1 MEQQIQAVKEIIVI
15 YIKKAETMTE
25 KAAKVD
31 CIQGLFD
38 YLSTAEVKS
47 LIQTPAFAMFRNV
60 LLHKI
65 HEYKKDPYVIARRQ
79 THHRL
84 HTVLNEMFTYLV
96 QDDSVPRRRS
106 ERQKK
111 QAVERFQVSLAA
123 CPASISL
130 AAELKYWNDVQA
142 GTKLPKVSIKV
153 LPRRSARLNKDWIN
167 YKKKKEISLDFFT

>member
-1 MEQQIQAVKEIIVI
+1 
-15 YIKKAETMTE
+15 MTE
-25 KAAKVD
+25 KATKVD
-31 CIQGLFD
+31 CIQGLLD

-111 QAVERFQVSLAA
+111 QAVQRFNRSFQQ
-123 CPASISL
+123 CTI

-153 LPRRSARLNKDWIN
+153 LPRRSARLNKD
-167 YKKKKEISLDFFT
+167 

>member
-1 MEQQIQAVKEIIVI
+1 MEQQIQAVKEIILI

-25 KAAKVD
+25 KAAKVE
-31 CIQGLFD
+31 CVQSLFE

-84 HTVLNEMFTYLV
+84 HTVLDEMFTYLV

-106 ERQKK
+106 DRLKTATVK
-111 QAVERFQVSLAA
+111 RFQASFGV

-153 LPRRSARLNKDWIN
+153 LPRRSARVHSPLTPR
-167 YKKKKEISLDFFT
+167 YSGCSE

>member
-1 MEQQIQAVKEIIVI
+1 MEQQIQAVKEIILI

-25 KAAKVD
+25 KHAKVE
-31 CIQGLFD
+31 CVQGLFE
-38 YLSTAEVKS
+38 YLSTAEVKP
-47 LIQTPAFAMFRNV
+47 LIQTPTFAMFRNV

-65 HEYKKDPYVIARRQ
+65 HEYKKDPYVIAHRQ

-84 HTVLNEMFTYLV
+84 HTVLDEMFTYLV

-106 ERQKK
+106 DRLKTATVK
-111 QAVERFQVSLAA
+111 RFQASLAA
-123 CPASISL
+123 SPASISL

-153 LPRRSARLNKDWIN
+153 LPRRSARLMNK
-167 YKKKKEISLDFFT
+167 L